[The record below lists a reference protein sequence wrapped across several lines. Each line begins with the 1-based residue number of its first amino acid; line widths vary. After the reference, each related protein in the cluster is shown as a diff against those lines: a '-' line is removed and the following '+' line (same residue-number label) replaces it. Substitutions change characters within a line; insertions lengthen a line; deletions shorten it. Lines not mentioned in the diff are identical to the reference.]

1 MEDIII
7 TFVLYMNIFIS
18 TIDVKRS
25 SLMHQLSDSLM
36 ENAWLPFCVVIVECS
51 HTRTL

>member
-7 TFVLYMNIFIS
+7 TFVLCMNIFIS

-25 SLMHQLSDSLM
+25 SLMHQFRFTDGKRLAAFL
-36 ENAWLPFCVVIVECS
+36 CC
-51 HTRTL
+51 HC